1 MREQSSDSKLAALK
15 KCLSEAQFSE
25 LKDGRGKL
33 LIFTEHRDTLNAV
46 RESLNKW
53 GYSTCEI
60 HGGMNPHERKRAQEE
75 FRTTAQV
82 CVATEA
88 AGEGINLQ
96 FCHLMINYDMP
107 WNPTRLEQRLGRIH
121 RIGQERDVYVFNFV
135 ATDSEEGEP
144 IIEGHILH
152 RLLMKLDQMR
162 DALEGRVFDVI
173 GEVLSLNDV
182 NLPEMLREVAYD
194 PRRLEEYIEQI
205 DRIDPNRLKQYEEAT
220 GIALARAN
228 VDFTGFQARN
238 LEIEER
244 RLMPRYVESQFVA
257 AAREVGLRIEPR
269 ADGLWRIEHVL
280 ADLRSER
287 LQAVQRLGKPES
299 SYRKI
304 TFHKHHL
311 EQDAHLDAVLLGPSH
326 PLYATVDEK
335 LNERLSALGG
345 QVACYVDPLATAP
358 YRLHFFEIAI
368 RGKNTKGGDVP
379 LYGELVAV
387 REESR
392 TGGSPVFEI
401 APSDVILDLPS
412 YPAPPESL
420 DEVNPQPAAD
430 FLKSTYQLECRSR
443 CQQER
448 EHFATV
454 CREYLVKSFDA
465 RIRKAQ
471 ERVMSLMARERES
484 PEMALA
490 RQRAEQDLAEL
501 ERTRTDRLAGLDRLS
516 IARTGP
522 VRHVATAIVLTPDQN
537 IEAQLGAFARET
549 DAALRRQKEIRAE
562 DLTIESLIAEGFPS
576 TSIERVGSQ
585 KIGFD
590 IRAHR
595 VIDEHTGQIEVRRI
609 EVKGYARGTSIQLT
623 VNEWYKAQQLAETY
637 WLYVIWDPL
646 EQPELVRIHNPAVKL
661 DHAKREIVASRFFEI
676 PAEAINQQ
684 AAR

>member
-1 MREQSSDSKLAALK
+1 
-15 KCLSEAQFSE
+15 
-25 LKDGRGKL
+25 
-33 LIFTEHRDTLNAV
+33 
-46 RESLNKW
+46 
-53 GYSTCEI
+53 
-60 HGGMNPHERKRAQEE
+60 
-75 FRTTAQV
+75 
-82 CVATEA
+82 
-88 AGEGINLQ
+88 
-96 FCHLMINYDMP
+96 MINYDMP

-182 NLPEMLREVAYD
+182 NLPEMLRDVAYD

-238 LEIEER
+238 LEVEER

-299 SYRKI
+299 SYRKL
-304 TFHKHHL
+304 TFHKRHL
-311 EQDAHLDAVLLGPSH
+311 EQDAHLDAVLLGPGH
-326 PLYATVDEK
+326 PLYAAVDEK
-335 LNERLSALGG
+335 LNERLSALAG
-345 QVACYVDPLATAP
+345 QVALYVDPGATAP

-368 RGKNTKGGDVP
+368 RGQGTVGQASSLSSTGRRPVP
-379 LYGELVAV
+379 LLYGELVAV
-387 REESR
+387 REEGR
-392 TGGSPVFEI
+392 TGGSPVGGSPAFEVV
-401 APSDVILDLPS
+401 PSDVLLDLPPH
-412 YPAPPESL
+412 PAPSASI

-454 CREYLVKSFDA
+454 CREYLEKSFDA

-490 RQRAEQDLAEL
+490 RQSAERDLADL
-501 ERTRTDRLAGLDRLS
+501 ERTRTERLTGLDRLS
-516 IARTGP
+516 LARTGP
-522 VRHVATAIVLTPDQN
+522 VRHVATAMVLTSAQD

-549 DAALRRQKEIRAE
+549 DVELRRQKELRAE
-562 DLTIESLIAEGFPS
+562 DLTIESLIAEGFS
-576 TSIERVGSQ
+576 LAGIERVGSQ

-609 EVKGYARGTSIQLT
+609 EVKGYSRGNPIQLT

-637 WLYVIWDPL
+637 WLYVIWNPL
-646 EQPELVRIHNPAVKL
+646 EPNAELVRIQNPAVKL

-676 PAEAINQQ
+676 PAEAINQHSM
-684 AAR
+684 R